1 MNLLKEVPEI
11 RDVKTLKRYLRPLYI
26 IEDYMVSYEKYE
38 DFCTEFR
45 NIVRACFVFKE
56 CREYPIKFKF
66 YRTDAKSHKLELRH
80 FLINIYSW
88 YPFCELYGIPILTE
102 DVIIH
107 PEDIPHL
114 NDYINEKMIEIMRRY
129 NVNQVRINM
138 NISEVTD
145 KYTSISLDFSDLM
158 NLTFSDKDFFRMYD
172 DPEYREL
179 MDYTSPEGA
188 QPVEI
193 EEKLHSYQ
201 DRLIKKIISDKINPL
216 GVIKRA
222 GTGLKDK
229 QLAEFFIAMGMKPTL
244 TGEVMPISIDN
255 SSLIRG
261 LDRASYMYID
271 ATAARKPLVL
281 NATKMGDAGYFG
293 KNINEL
299 ARTLE
304 MSTKV
309 TFCNT
314 KHLVPYTIRSKK
326 HLKKLIGKYYKISLD
341 ADDFY
346 SVKPTDTHLIGQTIY
361 TRSAITCN
369 CSQNKV
375 CPSCIGTNASLLFD
389 IASGVGVYFTEEI
402 SKVLEQNI
410 LSSKHILT
418 TSSEKIEFTEEF
430 KKYFNIVASDVML
443 SPEENLSVE
452 NLAIFIDQGDVVK
465 VEEYD
470 NDSTYNTYI
479 STGTFKI
486 VDMETGEFT
495 KISIKNDKELYITTD
510 ASTIMRDN
518 HGYIPFRD
526 CDPDMPIFAVT
537 IANNELTKPLYDL
550 MHLLDRSAKDFEPT
564 IENVA
569 QKTLDILVEAG
580 IDAPMVAGEMILNR
594 LFRKS
599 DNIMER
605 PDFGRYHVPD
615 YNFYTVTKVLEHNE
629 SITSGLSFEN
639 LKRQMLSSDLE
650 DRVAPSFLDACF
662 KEKIDMRPLKKYQ
675 NSTEKYYL
683 NAH

>member
-1 MNLLKEVPEI
+1 MGNEITDLAKQVPVIKNIKE
-11 RDVKTLKRYLRPLYI
+11 LKRYLLSLYV
-26 IEDYMVSYEKYE
+26 IEDYMTSYERYE
-38 DFCTEFR
+38 EFCKELR
-45 NIVRACFVFKE
+45 NVVRACFVYKE
-56 CREYPIKFKF
+56 CREYQIKFKF
-66 YRTDAKSHKLELRH
+66 YRTDTKSFKIELRH

-88 YPFCELYGIPILTE
+88 YPFCELSGIPILNE
-102 DVIIH
+102 DFIIKAD
-107 PEDIPHL
+107 DIPHI
-114 NDYINEKMIEIMRRY
+114 NDYINDKLIEFMRRY
-129 NVNQVRINM
+129 NVNQVQINK
-138 NISEVTD
+138 NIAEVID

-158 NLTFSDKDFFRMYD
+158 NLTFSDKDFFEMYD
-172 DPEYREL
+172 DEEYREL
-179 MDYTSPEGA
+179 MDYRSPEGA

-193 EEKLHSYQ
+193 EEKLHDYQ
-201 DRLIKKIISDKINPL
+201 NRLIEKIKKDPKNPL

-261 LDRASYMYID
+261 LDRPSYMYID

-293 KNINEL
+293 KTINEL
-299 ARTLE
+299 ANTLK
-304 MSTKV
+304 MTTKV
-309 TFCNT
+309 TYCDT
-314 KHLVPYTIRSKK
+314 KHLVPYIVRSKK
-326 HLKKLIGKYYKISLD
+326 HLKKLVGKYYKRSLD
-341 ADDFY
+341 EYDYRA
-346 SVKPTDTHLIGQTIY
+346 VKITDTDLIGKTIY

-369 CSQNKV
+369 CSKNEV

-430 KKYFNIVASDVML
+430 HKYFNIAASDIML
-443 SPEENLSVE
+443 SPEEGIVVD
-452 NLAIFIDQGDVVK
+452 NLAIYIDPIDVVK

-486 VDMETGEFT
+486 VDMETGTFI

-510 ASTIMRDN
+510 AASIMRDKN
-518 HGYIPFRD
+518 GYIPFRD

-537 IANNELTKPLYDL
+537 IANNELTKP
-550 MHLLDRSAKDFEPT
+550 
-564 IENVA
+564 
-569 QKTLDILVEAG
+569 
-580 IDAPMVAGEMILNR
+580 
-594 LFRKS
+594 
-599 DNIMER
+599 
-605 PDFGRYHVPD
+605 
-615 YNFYTVTKVLEHNE
+615 
-629 SITSGLSFEN
+629 
-639 LKRQMLSSDLE
+639 
-650 DRVAPSFLDACF
+650 
-662 KEKIDMRPLKKYQ
+662 
-675 NSTEKYYL
+675 
-683 NAH
+683 